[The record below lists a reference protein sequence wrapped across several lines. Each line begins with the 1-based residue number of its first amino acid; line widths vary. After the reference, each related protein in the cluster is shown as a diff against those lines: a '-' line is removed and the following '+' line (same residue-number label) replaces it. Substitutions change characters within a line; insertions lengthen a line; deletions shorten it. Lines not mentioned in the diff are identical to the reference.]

1 MVQDLQSGDG
11 AIEPSDTDGL
21 EDLFAELTGL
31 PKPSPLGRIR
41 TNLKKKV
48 DVSALKNLLPPRL
61 QVLPTEVSL
70 IDQIAQGSFG
80 KVYRASYKDQASC
93 CLGSFETNFDSMH
106 ACSRPDNIR
115 HGQQRTFCRLW
126 L

>member
-1 MVQDLQSGDG
+1 MVQDLQS
-11 AIEPSDTDGL
+11 SDTPIEATDADGL

-61 QVLPTEVSL
+61 QVQPTSYTL

-80 KVYRASYKDQASC
+80 KVYRASYKEQVSI
-93 CLGSFETNFDSMH
+93 SF
-106 ACSRPDNIR
+106 SRDC
-115 HGQQRTFCRLW
+115 TATLTTC
-126 L
+126 